1 MAQEAKLKERMD
13 MLHAR
18 KVEEQR
24 AKESAKSSRR
34 VGVFFTG
41 SLFLMMWMIAQA
53 MRGQ

>member
-24 AKESAKSSRR
+24 AKESARSSRR

-41 SLFLMMWMIAQA
+41 GLLMMIWMVAQA